1 VSGVSGSG
9 GGGIDRG
16 PRATSPVPA
25 AWAEEYSAAFC
36 GEEAGT
42 AGRPGSA
49 GGVAAES
56 EDEALR
62 QMARAGW
69 QAARPLISSWLDT
82 VCEEGA
88 EAEGAEEGEASGA
101 SPLARYFA
109 ALVSERRLDQL
120 GLAISFLARRVEAM
134 PSGGQG
140 AATLGKLVL
149 PLADLVRD

>member
-1 VSGVSGSG
+1 MSGVSG

-25 AWAEEYSAAFC
+25 AWAEEYSAALC

-69 QAARPLISSWLDT
+69 QAAQPLISSWLDT
-82 VCEEGA
+82 VCE
-88 EAEGAEEGEASGA
+88 EEGEASGA